1 MKNLFKKN
9 DKINLSRNDLSE
21 EVVINL
27 AEQVKKN
34 KEKIKE
40 IKLIKCGI
48 KDEGAILILKAL
60 EGCQKLNVV
69 NLANNFLSDKIV
81 NNIISLLN
89 KNYSITSC
97 YFTNNNF
104 SVGSKEKIKSYN
116 RNGKIKIFV

>member
-27 AEQVKKN
+27 AEEVKKN

-60 EGCQKLNVV
+60 EGCPKLNVV
-69 NLANNFLSDKIV
+69 NLANNLLSDKIV

-116 RNGKIKIFV
+116 RNGRIKIFV